1 MTVLL
6 LRLAG
11 PLQAW
16 GDASRFTRRDTGR
29 YPTKSGVLG
38 LLAAA
43 EGRRRSDEIEDLAGL
58 RFGVRVDQPGQFQ
71 RDFQTAIN
79 WEMKKTSSDE
89 KKWRMPLSYRYYLAD
104 AVFVAG
110 VEGDANLLGG
120 IAEALVHPVFPL
132 YLGRRSCPTSGRV
145 LLGLSEQP
153 LEDAL
158 RAEPWHAAAWYRRKQ
173 PSQVQL
179 ELVVDATEGDLDPVE
194 TRRDVPQSFSP
205 ERREYGWREV
215 AHRPPV
221 PLDNPL
227 GFIPRAAATTH
238 DFFGAVEGA

>member
-1 MTVLL
+1 VTVLL

-16 GDASRFTRRDTGR
+16 GDSSRFTRRDTGK

-43 EGRRRSDEIEDLAGL
+43 EGRRRTDEIEDLAGL
-58 RFGVRVDQPGQFQ
+58 RFGVRVDQPGQLQ

-79 WEMKKTSSDE
+79 WSTGKS
-89 KKWRMPLSYRYYLAD
+89 MPLSYRYYLAD

-120 IAEALVHPVFPL
+120 LAEALVHPVFPL

-145 LLGLSEQP
+145 SLGVFEQP
-153 LEDAL
+153 LEEAL
-158 RAEPWHAAAWYRRKQ
+158 RGEPWHAEDWYRRRQ
-173 PSQVQL
+173 PNQVRL
-179 ELVVDATEGDLDPVE
+179 ELVVDAVDGDVDPVE
-194 TRRDVPQSFSP
+194 TKRDVPQSFSP

-215 AHRPPV
+215 AHRSPV
-221 PLDNPL
+221 EIENPL
-227 GFIPRAAATTH
+227 GMRPRPAPTSH
-238 DFFGAVEGA
+238 DWLGAVEGA

>member
-16 GDASRFTRRDTGR
+16 GDSSRFTRRDTGR

-43 EGRRRSDEIEDLAGL
+43 EGRRRTDEIEDLARL
-58 RFGVRVDQPGQFQ
+58 RFGVRVDQPGQLQ

-79 WEMKKTSSDE
+79 WSTGKS
-89 KKWRMPLSYRYYLAD
+89 MPLSYRYYLAD

-110 VEGDANLLGG
+110 VEGDRELLK
-120 IAEALVHPVFPL
+120 ALDAALTDPAFPL

-145 LLGLSEQP
+145 SLGVAERV
-153 LEDAL
+153 LEPAL
-158 RAEPWHAAAWYRRKQ
+158 REEEWHAASWYRRTQ
-173 PSQVQL
+173 PRRVAL
-179 ELVVDATEGDLDPVE
+179 ELVVDAVPGGTDPTE
-194 TRRDVPQSFSP
+194 TRRDVPLSFSP

-215 AHRPPV
+215 AQISPAIV
-221 PLDNPL
+221 DNPL
-227 GFIPRAAATTH
+227 GRPAHKAAGIGWF
-238 DFFGAVEGA
+238 DAVEGA

>member
-16 GDASRFTRRDTGR
+16 GDSSRFTRRDTGR

-43 EGRRRSDEIEDLAGL
+43 EGRRRTDEIEDLADL
-58 RFGVRVDQPGQFQ
+58 RFGVRVDQPGQIQ

-79 WEMKKTSSDE
+79 WSTDKS
-89 KKWRMPLSYRYYLAD
+89 MPLSYRYYLSD

-120 IAEALVHPVFPL
+120 LAEALAHPAYPL

-145 LLGLSEQP
+145 SLGLSEQS
-153 LEDAL
+153 LEEAL
-158 RAEPWHAAAWYRRKQ
+158 RGEPWHASSWFRRKQ
-173 PSQVQL
+173 PNQVQL
-179 ELVVDATEGDLDPVE
+179 ELVVDAVDGDVDPVE
-194 TRRDVPQSFSP
+194 TRRDVPHSFSP

-215 AHRPPV
+215 AHRAPV
-221 PLDNPL
+221 EIENPL
-227 GFIPRAAATTH
+227 GSRPRPATTSH
-238 DFFGAVEGA
+238 DWLGAVEGA